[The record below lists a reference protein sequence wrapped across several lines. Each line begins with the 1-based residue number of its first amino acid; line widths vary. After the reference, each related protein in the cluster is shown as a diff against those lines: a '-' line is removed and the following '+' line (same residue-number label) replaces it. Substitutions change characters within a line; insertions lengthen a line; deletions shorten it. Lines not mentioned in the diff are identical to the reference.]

1 MAELKIPVSEKD
13 HIQGTKEA
21 PVTLVEYGDYECPFC
36 ATAHPLIKKLQ
47 NHFKKDLRFVFR
59 NFPLREI
66 HSHAEGAAEA
76 AEFAASQG
84 KFWQMHDSIYEHQS
98 DLSLESLQE
107 QALELGLDPK
117 DIEVAI
123 LSQQFEDKIQSDF
136 MGGVRSGVNGTP
148 NFFINGKRYE
158 GKPLFADMK
167 AYIEKL
173 L

>member
-1 MAELKIPVSEKD
+1 MAELKNPVSEKD
-13 HIQGTKEA
+13 HIEGSSSA
-21 PVTLVEYGDYECPFC
+21 PITLVEYGDYECPFC
-36 ATAHPLIKKLQ
+36 ATAHPIVKKLQ
-47 NHFKKDLRFVFR
+47 AHFKENLRFVFR

-76 AEFAASQG
+76 AEFAGAQG
-84 KFWQMHDSIYEHQS
+84 KFWPMHDSIYENQA

-107 QALELGLDPK
+107 QGAQLDLNPR

-123 LSQQFEDKIQSDF
+123 LSQQFEEKIQGDF

-148 NFFINGKRYE
+148 SFYINGKKFE
-158 GKPLFADMK
+158 GRTTFAELK
-167 AYIEKL
+167 TAIEKL